1 MEISQQRKNT
11 YSIEIKLRAKER
23 EESIDEYADK

>member
-1 MEISQQRKNT
+1 MEVKKQRENT
-11 YSIEIKLRAKER
+11 YSIKIKLRAKER